1 MKRQWLGWKYALM
14 IIGLAVLAL
23 LVMDFNNR
31 MAELKR
37 LSSQSELVAAEV
49 TSLVQ
54 TQTHLQTQIAYATS
68 EAAVMEWAYQ
78 EGHWLREG
86 DVPVV
91 PLAEG
96 SAPEPTAMPIPTQT
110 PESNWQIWFSL
121 FFDRQPPSNFISP

>member
-14 IIGLAVLAL
+14 IIGLAVLVL

-37 LSSQSELVAAEV
+37 LSSQREEVAAEV
-49 TSLVQ
+49 TSLLQ
-54 TQTHLQTQIAYATS
+54 TQTHLETQITYATS

-91 PLAEG
+91 PLPDG
-96 SAPEPTAMPIPTQT
+96 SAPEPTPVPVPTQT
-110 PESNWQIWFSL
+110 QQSNWEIWFSL
-121 FFDRQPPSNFISP
+121 FFDRQPPANFISP

>member
-1 MKRQWLGWKYALM
+1 M
-14 IIGLAVLAL
+14 IIGLAVLTL

-37 LSSQSELVAAEV
+37 LSSQHELVAAEV

-54 TQTHLQTQIAYATS
+54 TQTHLETQIAYATS

-91 PLAEG
+91 PLPDG

-110 PESNWQIWFSL
+110 QESNWQIWFSL

>member
-1 MKRQWLGWKYALM
+1 MMRQWLGWKYALV
-14 IIGLAVLAL
+14 IIGLVVLAL

-37 LSSQSELVAAEV
+37 LSAQRDVVAAEV

-54 TQTHLQTQIAYATS
+54 TQTHLGTQIAYATS

-86 DVPVV
+86 DIPVI
-91 PLAEG
+91 PLPDG
-96 SAPEPTAMPIPTQT
+96 DPSEPTAVPTLVPTQA
-110 PESNWQIWFSL
+110 SNWQVWFSL
-121 FFDRQPPSNFISP
+121 FFDRQPPANIASP